1 MNLLNLQLS
10 ALLVLDPLSVI
21 LPFLWIFRLE
31 WRYDAHRI
39 AGILLG
45 YLFIICGLFLFFL
58 RLLPGFSRHG
68 LIWSLRLMAFS
79 LSLCLL
85 LTKVKIQ
92 AAAYTLFLFKNVSD
106 SASLLSRFLTV
117 LITSHNPSIPHTACV
132 RSLELLLIPAAV
144 LIITAVIGTRLRQA
158 VYYTRFLPVWRRMLL
173 IPAFFFLMY
182 YMDMGLIYM
191 PELRPDDYNYNVL
204 LITLFWLICV
214 YTVHI
219 TTLQILFLITQSFA
233 LKEEYR
239 TMKIVS
245 DALTSQTANLQIN
258 LEQPLKARHD
268 FRHHL
273 AILKGLLGQ
282 KEYTAA
288 SDYLESYL
296 GSQESC
302 DTYTYCSNAPV
313 NALLNYYLQTARE
326 HSVNVT
332 ANVCLPAALPMPDMD
347 FCTILGNLLSNALE
361 ACLRQEGG
369 IPAISVTINSVG
381 QSMITLS
388 IRNSYSHEIKEQ
400 DGQFISSKRDGIGIG
415 TSSVRYLTERYHGF
429 LNFSHGNGIFEAS
442 VFLNPSMDR
451 AAP

>member
-1 MNLLNLQLS
+1 MNLVNLQLS
-10 ALLVLDPLSVI
+10 ALLILDPLSVI
-21 LPFLWIFRLE
+21 LPFLWIFRLD
-31 WRYDAHRI
+31 WRYDARRN

-45 YLFIICGLFLFFL
+45 YLLIICGLFLFFQ
-58 RLLPGFSRHG
+58 RLIPGFSRHS
-68 LIWSLRLMAFS
+68 LPWSLLLMAFS
-79 LSLCLL
+79 LFLCLV
-85 LTKVKIQ
+85 LTKIKIQ

-106 SASLLSRFLTV
+106 SVSLLSRFLTV
-117 LITSHNPSIPHTACV
+117 LITYHDPSMPHTACV

-191 PELRPDDYNYNVL
+191 PQLRPADYNYSFL
-204 LITLFWLICV
+204 LITLFWLTCV

-219 TTLQILFLITQSFA
+219 TTLQILFLLTESFA
-233 LKEEYR
+233 LKEKYR
-239 TMKIVS
+239 TIKVVS
-245 DALTSQTANLQIN
+245 DALTSQTANLQIS
-258 LEQPLKARHD
+258 LEQLLKARHD

-273 AILKGLLGQ
+273 VILKGLLGQ
-282 KEYTAA
+282 REYGSAVN
-288 SDYLESYL
+288 YLETYL
-296 GSQESC
+296 GSHEGC
-302 DTYTYCSNAPV
+302 EAYAYCSNPPV

-326 HSVNVT
+326 HAINVT
-332 ANVCLPAALPMPDMD
+332 ANVCLPCALPMPDMD

-369 IPAISVTINSVG
+369 TPSISVNINSVG

-442 VFLNPSMDR
+442 VFLNPTMDG
-451 AAP
+451 AAS

>member
-1 MNLLNLQLS
+1 MEKN
-10 ALLVLDPLSVI
+10 AFDP
-21 LPFLWIFRLE
+21 RL
-31 WRYDAHRI
+31 
-39 AGILLG
+39 
-45 YLFIICGLFLFFL
+45 
-58 RLLPGFSRHG
+58 
-68 LIWSLRLMAFS
+68 
-79 LSLCLL
+79 
-85 LTKVKIQ
+85 
-92 AAAYTLFLFKNVSD
+92 
-106 SASLLSRFLTV
+106 
-117 LITSHNPSIPHTACV
+117 
-132 RSLELLLIPAAV
+132 
-144 LIITAVIGTRLRQA
+144 
-158 VYYTRFLPVWRRMLL
+158 
-173 IPAFFFLMY
+173 FFLMY

-258 LEQPLKARHD
+258 LEQLLKARHD

-282 KEYTAA
+282 KGVHGCIRL
-288 SDYLESYL
+288 SGSYL

-332 ANVCLPAALPMPDMD
+332 ANVLPSCCSPYAGHGLLHHLGKPALQCP
-347 FCTILGNLLSNALE
+347 GGLSE
-361 ACLRQEGG
+361 TGG
-369 IPAISVTINSVG
+369 RNTG
-381 QSMITLS
+381 YLS
-388 IRNSYSHEIKEQ
+388 HYKLCRP
-400 DGQFISSKRDGIGIG
+400 
-415 TSSVRYLTERYHGF
+415 V
-429 LNFSHGNGIFEAS
+429 
-442 VFLNPSMDR
+442 
-451 AAP
+451 

>member
-1 MNLLNLQLS
+1 MNLLNLQLT
-10 ALLVLDPLSVI
+10 ALLILDPLSVI
-21 LPFLWIFRLE
+21 LPFLWIFRSE
-31 WRYDAHRI
+31 WRYDARRN

-45 YLFIICGLFLFFL
+45 YLLIICGLFLFFL
-58 RLLPGFSRHG
+58 RLLPGFSRHS
-68 LIWSLRLMAFS
+68 LLWSLLLMAFS
-79 LSLCLL
+79 LLLCLL

-117 LITSHNPSIPHTACV
+117 LITSHNPDTLRTSCV
-132 RSLELLLIPAAV
+132 RSLELILIPAAV
-144 LIITAVIGTRLRQA
+144 LIITSIIGTQLKQA

-182 YMDMGLIYM
+182 YIDMGLRYM
-191 PELRPDDYNYNVL
+191 PELRPDDYNYRVL
-204 LITLFWLICV
+204 FITLFWLLCV

-219 TTLQILFLITQSFA
+219 TTLQILFLLTQSFA
-233 LKEEYR
+233 LREEYR
-239 TMKIVS
+239 TMKVVS
-245 DALTSQTANLQIN
+245 DALTSQTANLQIS
-258 LEQPLKARHD
+258 LEQLLKARHD

-273 AILKGLLGQ
+273 VILKGLLGQ

-288 SDYLESYL
+288 ANYLETYL
-296 GSQESC
+296 GSHESC
-302 DTYTYCSNAPV
+302 DTCTYCSNTPV
-313 NALLNYYLQTARE
+313 NALLNYYLQTAKE

-332 ANVCLPAALPMPDMD
+332 ANVCLPSALPMPDID

-369 IPAISVTINSVG
+369 TPAISVNINSVG

-400 DGQFISSKRDGIGIG
+400 DGQFLSSKRNGIGIG
-415 TSSVRYLTERYHGF
+415 TSSVRYLTEQYHGF

-442 VFLNPSMDR
+442 VFLNPSMEGT
-451 AAP
+451 AS

>member
-1 MNLLNLQLS
+1 M
-10 ALLVLDPLSVI
+10 
-21 LPFLWIFRLE
+21 
-31 WRYDAHRI
+31 
-39 AGILLG
+39 
-45 YLFIICGLFLFFL
+45 
-58 RLLPGFSRHG
+58 
-68 LIWSLRLMAFS
+68 
-79 LSLCLL
+79 
-85 LTKVKIQ
+85 
-92 AAAYTLFLFKNVSD
+92 
-106 SASLLSRFLTV
+106 
-117 LITSHNPSIPHTACV
+117 
-132 RSLELLLIPAAV
+132 
-144 LIITAVIGTRLRQA
+144 
-158 VYYTRFLPVWRRMLL
+158 
-173 IPAFFFLMY
+173 
-182 YMDMGLIYM
+182 
-191 PELRPDDYNYNVL
+191 
-204 LITLFWLICV
+204 
-214 YTVHI
+214 
-219 TTLQILFLITQSFA
+219 
-233 LKEEYR
+233 
-239 TMKIVS
+239 
-245 DALTSQTANLQIN
+245 
-258 LEQPLKARHD
+258 
-268 FRHHL
+268 
-273 AILKGLLGQ
+273 GQ

>member
-39 AGILLG
+39 AGILFG

-68 LIWSLRLMAFS
+68 LIWSLLLMAFS

-92 AAAYTLFLFKNVSD
+92 AAAYTLFLFKNVSA

-239 TMKIVS
+239 TMKVVS

-258 LEQPLKARHD
+258 LEQLLKARHD

-282 KEYTAA
+282 KDGCIRLSGKLPGQPGKLRYI
-288 SDYLESYL
+288 YL
-296 GSQESC
+296 
-302 DTYTYCSNAPV
+302 
-313 NALLNYYLQTARE
+313 LLQR
-326 HSVNVT
+326 SGQ
-332 ANVCLPAALPMPDMD
+332 
-347 FCTILGNLLSNALE
+347 CTVKLLSPDSQRTLGQCNCQCVPSCCSPYAGHGLLHHLGKPALQ
-361 ACLRQEGG
+361 CPGG
-369 IPAISVTINSVG
+369 
-381 QSMITLS
+381 LS
-388 IRNSYSHEIKEQ
+388 ETGGRNTGYLSHYKLCRPVHDHPVHPQ
-400 DGQFISSKRDGIGIG
+400 LLF
-415 TSSVRYLTERYHGF
+415 
-429 LNFSHGNGIFEAS
+429 
-442 VFLNPSMDR
+442 P
-451 AAP
+451 

>member
-1 MNLLNLQLS
+1 MEVLNDLLNLQLS

-39 AGILLG
+39 AGT
-45 YLFIICGLFLFFL
+45 FSDICLSSVGCFFFFL

-68 LIWSLRLMAFS
+68 LIWSLLLMAFS

-219 TTLQILFLITQSFA
+219 TTLQILFLLTQSFA

-239 TMKIVS
+239 TMKVVS

-258 LEQPLKARHD
+258 LEQLLKARHD

-273 AILKGLLGQ
+273 AILKGLLRQ

-302 DTYTYCSNAPV
+302 DTYTYCS
-313 NALLNYYLQTARE
+313 T
-326 HSVNVT
+326 
-332 ANVCLPAALPMPDMD
+332 
-347 FCTILGNLLSNALE
+347 
-361 ACLRQEGG
+361 LR
-369 IPAISVTINSVG
+369 
-381 QSMITLS
+381 SM
-388 IRNSYSHEIKEQ
+388 HC
-400 DGQFISSKRDGIGIG
+400 
-415 TSSVRYLTERYHGF
+415 
-429 LNFSHGNGIFEAS
+429 
-442 VFLNPSMDR
+442 
-451 AAP
+451 